1 MDIKDGS
8 YTYAAANRKL
18 RPINKMVRIALFTD
32 MKRSIQLAEAKFEA
46 ALIKKLEAEGWTYRQ
61 DFSNVSISKL
71 EHHWRDILNET
82 NAHKLNG
89 TLLSDIEFG
98 LILQELQRIRTPYD
112 AQLLL
117 VGAGGIGS
125 IPITRDDGSSLE
137 VEIFYEEDVAGG
149 RSRYEIVSQ
158 VTFDDLPRGLTT
170 KRIIDVALLINGIPV
185 AHIEEKDEHLQN
197 QWHAFEQLK
206 GYHGDGLYQGLFAF
220 VQVQFIMSQHSAH
233 YFARPNAFEH
243 YNKTFVFGWRDEN
256 NKDITDAFEFAH
268 QVMGIPALH
277 RLITVNMIPDASND
291 NLMVMR
297 SYQIQTTREILQRMK
312 EMESNGLVQKE
323 GGYVWHTT
331 GSGKTVTSFKVA
343 QLLASA
349 PRVRNILFI
358 VDRVDLIDQTLENF
372 KDFAYIH
379 FKDRIKK
386 VNGHE
391 LGKILKN
398 KKSASQILLISV
410 QGLTKAVK
418 NGLKNDDWNVIIMD
432 EAHRSASG
440 ESVELIKKA
449 FTKTTWFGFT
459 GTPNFYS
466 DELNGVKTS
475 RDIST
480 HDIFGKR
487 LHTYTIK
494 DAIGDGNVL
503 GFDVTYFKS
512 HWVIEHPQ
520 DKFTEKD
527 YEKEVYQSDI
537 YRQEV
542 AQDII
547 DNWKK
552 TSGGA
557 LIAGRRQENE
567 FQAMLA
573 VSGKQAVVNYYN
585 IFKQKAPN
593 LNVAMTFSRD
603 ESNEAGT
610 KEQNEALK
618 IAIKDYAER
627 FNTPSILD
635 AKNPARAY
643 MLDITKRLARKKPYN
658 QGKDEDRLDL
668 VIVSD
673 QLLTGFDSKFVNMIY
688 MDKMLKEGM
697 LIQAMSRT
705 NRTFDFNSKPHG
717 KVRFYRQGEEMQE
730 FVENALLIYT
740 RGGSDTLQ
748 EAEAQLLEKLE
759 DDNILAKPQSH
770 QINDLRE
777 SISRLKE
784 LAGDDFSQTP
794 RGQSDLKEFVNLA
807 LSTQNKIQRLVQQ
820 GYELGSDIEELD
832 GDREPTGKMI
842 RLDISN
848 NEEFGALQA
857 RLNDA
862 REKLPPNDRP
872 DLTQIRVGIELYGH
886 EIIDYDRLVE
896 LLNTFID
903 NANEANKEAINKH
916 IIPMDDESRQEIGDI
931 VSDIESGGITKH
943 FTTESLQNARKK
955 YRTERRELK
964 IRRWAAN
971 QNVNGNRIV
980 EAFDLYLPGHNLID
994 NPKLADHVYKIE
1006 DEENIGFFGSSEF
1019 EEELMAFFESL

>member
-1 MDIKDGS
+1 M
-8 YTYAAANRKL
+8 
-18 RPINKMVRIALFTD
+18 
-32 MKRSIQLAEAKFEA
+32 AEAKFEA
-46 ALIKKLEAEGWTYRQ
+46 ALISKLESEGWTYRK
-61 DFSNVSISKL
+61 DFSNVSIGKL
-71 EHHWRDILNET
+71 EEHWRDVLNET
-82 NAHKLNG
+82 NTHKLNG
-89 TLLSDIEFG
+89 TPLSDIEFG

-117 VGAGGIGS
+117 VGAGGVGS
-125 IPITRDDGSSLE
+125 LPITRDDGSSLE
-137 VEIFYEEDVAGG
+137 VEIFYEDDVAGG

-158 VTFDDLPRGLTT
+158 VTFDDLPKGLTT
-170 KRIIDVALLINGIPV
+170 KRVIDLALLINGIPIV
-185 AHIEEKDEHLQN
+185 HIEEKDEHLQN

-206 GYHGDGLYQGLFAF
+206 GYHGDGLYKGLFAF

-243 YNKTFVFGWRDEN
+243 YNKTFVFGWRDEK

-277 RLITVNMIPDASND
+277 RLVTVNMIPDASND

-297 SYQIQTTREILQRMK
+297 SYQIQATREILQRMK
-312 EMESNGLVQKE
+312 EMESSNLIEKE

-349 PRVRNILFI
+349 PRIRNVLFI

-372 KDFAYIH
+372 KDFAYMH
-379 FKDRIKK
+379 FKNRIKK
-386 VNGHE
+386 VNGHQLKRE
-391 LGKILKN
+391 LKHKG
-398 KKSASQILLISV
+398 ASQILLISV

-418 NGLKNDDWNVIIMD
+418 SGLKNDDWNVIIMD

-440 ESVELIKKA
+440 ESVQLIKEA
-449 FTKTTWFGFT
+449 FRKTTWFGFT

-466 DELNGVKTS
+466 DEINDVKTS

-503 GFDVTYFKS
+503 GFDVTYFKP
-512 HWVIEHPQ
+512 HWVIEHQPE
-520 DKFTEKD
+520 DFSERD
-527 YEKEVYQSDI
+527 YEKEVYQSDV

-542 AQDII
+542 VQDIL

-552 TSGGA
+552 TSSGA
-557 LIAGRRQENE
+557 LIAGKREENA

-573 VSGKQAVVNYYN
+573 VSGKQAVVHYYN
-585 IFKQKAPN
+585 IFKEKAPH

-603 ESNEAGT
+603 ESNEHGT
-610 KEQNEALK
+610 KEQNESLK
-618 IAIKDYAER
+618 KAIKTYTEK
-627 FNTPSILD
+627 FNVPSILD
-635 AKNPARAY
+635 AKDPARAY

-673 QLLTGFDSKFVNMIY
+673 QLLTGFDSKYVNMIY

-705 NRTFDFNSKPHG
+705 NRTIDLNSKPHG
-717 KVRFYRQGEEMQE
+717 KVRFYRQGDAMKE
-730 FVENALLIYT
+730 FVENALRIYT
-740 RGGSDTLQ
+740 RGGNDTLQ
-748 EAEAQLLEKLE
+748 EAEKETEDKLPKDLE
-759 DDNILAKPQSH
+759 DDDILAKPQSQ
-770 QINDLRE
+770 QIIDLEE
-777 SISRLKE
+777 SVLRLKE

-794 RGQSDLKEFVNLA
+794 RGQNSLKEFVNLA
-807 LSTQNKIQRLVQQ
+807 LPTQNKIQQLVQQ
-820 GYELGSDIEELD
+820 GYELGSEIEELD
-832 GDREPTGKMI
+832 EKGEPTGNKI
-842 RLDISN
+842 RLNISSI
-848 NEEFGALQA
+848 EEFGALQA

-862 REKLPPNDRP
+862 REKLPPEERP
-872 DLTQIRVGIELYGH
+872 DLTEIKIGLEFYDHV
-886 EIIDYDRLVE
+886 IIDYDMLVD
-896 LLNTFID
+896 LLNRFMDDIS
-903 NANEANKEAINKH
+903 EENKEAIDKH
-916 IIPMDDESRQEIGDI
+916 ITPMDDESRQEIHEI
-931 VSDIESGGITKH
+931 VESIESGEITKH
-943 FTTESLQNARKK
+943 FTTESLQNTRKK

-964 IRRWAAN
+964 IRRWSAD
-971 QNVNGNRIV
+971 QKVNGNRIM
-980 EAFDLYLPGHNLID
+980 EAFDLFLPGHTLID
-994 NPKLADHVYKIE
+994 NPKLAEVVHLIE
-1006 DEENIGFFGSSEF
+1006 DEENIGFFGASEF
-1019 EEELMAFFESL
+1019 EEALMEFFNSL

>member
-1 MDIKDGS
+1 M
-8 YTYAAANRKL
+8 
-18 RPINKMVRIALFTD
+18 
-32 MKRSIQLAEAKFEA
+32 AEAKFEE
-46 ALIKKLEAEGWTYRQ
+46 ALIKKLEAEGWTYRK
-61 DFSNVSISKL
+61 DFSNGSIKKL
-71 EHHWRDILNET
+71 EQHWRDILNET

-89 TLLSDIEFG
+89 TPLSDIEFG
-98 LILQELQRIRTPYD
+98 LVLQELQRIQTPYD

-117 VGAGGIGS
+117 VGAGGKGTL
-125 IPITRDDGSSLE
+125 PITRDDGSSLE
-137 VEIFYEEDVAGG
+137 IEIFYGDDVAGG

-158 VTFDDLPRGLTT
+158 VMFDDLPKGLTT
-170 KRIIDVALLINGIPV
+170 KRIIDLALLINGIPV

-206 GYHGDGLYQGLFAF
+206 GYHGDGLYKGLFAF

-233 YFARPNAFEH
+233 YLARPNAFEN

-256 NKDITDAFEFAH
+256 NNDITDAFEFAK

-277 RLITVNMIPDASND
+277 RLVTVNMIPDASNN

-297 SYQIQTTREILQRMK
+297 SYQIQATREILQRMK
-312 EMESNGLVQKE
+312 EMESSGLVQKE
-323 GGYVWHTT
+323 GGYIWHTT

-349 PRVRNILFI
+349 PRIRNVLFI

-386 VNGHE
+386 VNGRE
-391 LGKILKN
+391 LKRELKH
-398 KKSASQILLISV
+398 KGASQILLISV

-418 NGLKNDDWNVIIMD
+418 KGLENDDWNVIIMD

-440 ESVELIKKA
+440 ESVGLIKKA
-449 FTKTTWFGFT
+449 FKKTTWFGFT

-466 DELNGVKTS
+466 DEINDIKTT

-503 GFDVTYFKS
+503 GFDVTYFKP
-512 HWVIEHPQ
+512 HWVVENAEEG
-520 DKFTEKD
+520 FSEKD
-527 YEKEVYQSDI
+527 YEKAVYQSDI
-537 YRQEV
+537 YREEV
-542 AQDII
+542 VQDIL
-547 DNWKK
+547 DNWEK
-552 TSGGA
+552 TSSGA
-557 LIAGRRQENE
+557 LIAGRREENA

-573 VSGKQAVVNYYN
+573 VSGKQAVIHYYN
-585 IFKQKAPN
+585 IFKAKAPD

-603 ESNEAGT
+603 ESNESGT

-618 IAIKDYAER
+618 KAIGEYTEK
-627 FNTPSILD
+627 FNVPSILG
-635 AKNPARAY
+635 AKDPARAY

-658 QGKDEDRLDL
+658 QGKEEERLDL

-673 QLLTGFDSKFVNMIY
+673 QLLTGFDSKFINMIY

-705 NRTFDFNSKPHG
+705 NRTLDRNSKPHG
-717 KVRFYRQGEEMQE
+717 KVRFYRQGDAMQG
-730 FVENALLIYT
+730 FVENALRIYT
-740 RGGSDTLQ
+740 KGGNDTLQ
-748 EAEAQLLEKLE
+748 EAVEESENQKTKDLQN
-759 DDNILAKPQSH
+759 DDILAKPQSQ
-770 QINDLRE
+770 QIYDLE
-777 SISRLKE
+777 EAVFRLKE
-784 LAGDDFSQTP
+784 LAGDDFSQVP
-794 RGQSDLKEFVNLA
+794 RGENDLREFVHVA
-807 LSTQNKIQRLVQQ
+807 LPTQNKIQRLIQQ
-820 GYELGSDIEELD
+820 GYELGSEIEELD
-832 GDREPTGKMI
+832 EKNEPTGNMV
-842 RLDISN
+842 RLDISSV
-848 NEEFGALQA
+848 EEFGALQA

-862 REKLPPNDRP
+862 REKLPESERP
-872 DLTQIRVGIELYGH
+872 DLTEITIGIKFH
-886 EIIDYDRLVE
+886 DHQIIDYDMLVE
-896 LLNTFID
+896 LLNAFID
-903 NANEANKEAINKH
+903 DKTEANKEAINKQ
-916 IIPMDDESRQEIGDI
+916 ITPMDDESREEIREI
-931 VSDIESGGITKH
+931 VDDIESGDITKH
-943 FTTESLQNARKK
+943 FTSESLQETRKK

-980 EAFDLYLPGHNLID
+980 EAFDLYLPGHSLID
-994 NPKLADHVYKIE
+994 NPKLADIVRAIE
-1006 DEENIGFFGSSEF
+1006 EEENIGFFEASDF
-1019 EEELMAFFESL
+1019 EEAIMKFFDSL